1 MSEFLTTNDAAKVL
15 GKAPATVLYYE
26 KLGRLTPKRTQG
38 GIRLFSREQ
47 VERLVREQQRVKMA
61 EVCTQGIGPAIA

>member
-26 KLGRLTPKRTQG
+26 KVGRLTPKRTQG
-38 GIRLFSREQ
+38 GIRLFPREQ
-47 VERLVREQQRVKMA
+47 VERLASEQQRLKMA
-61 EVCTQGIGPAIA
+61 AACA

>member
-15 GKAPATVLYYE
+15 GKAPATILYYE
-26 KLGRLTPKRTQG
+26 KIGRLTPKRTQG

-47 VERLVREQQRVKMA
+47 VEHLASEQQRLKLA
-61 EVCTQGIGPAIA
+61 EACA